1 LYAKKSKC
9 RFRVGVIDYLGH
21 FISEQGVSI
30 DPSKITTMSNWLI
43 PSTIKSLRVFW
54 DLPDITENLSE
65 DMGLLLLL

>member
-1 LYAKKSKC
+1 
-9 RFRVGVIDYLGH
+9 VIDYLGH